1 MSSQLA
7 QSKGSSGEVGL
18 VPGMKV
24 PLQSAGAQNSQS
36 PMDAEGG
43 GDECTVNLFVDSRR
57 PKSAGA
63 KTRGI
68 RKLPWSERST
78 WLSRM
83 SNFRSCFARIGS
95 SRLEPSA

>member
-24 PLQSAGAQNSQS
+24 PLQLAGAQNSQS

-43 GDECTVNLFVDSRR
+43 GDESTVNLFVDSR
-57 PKSAGA
+57 
-63 KTRGI
+63 
-68 RKLPWSERST
+68 
-78 WLSRM
+78 
-83 SNFRSCFARIGS
+83 
-95 SRLEPSA
+95 